1 VGLVALLGG
10 VLAAAAPGAGPQRPQ
25 QSIRPGDPQEH
36 RDFQPQRDRDRDR
49 GQQQQVRPID
59 SLDEWRKADAELTA
73 AGARFAILTD
83 EREEISKEMARENS
97 RYNPGSVHPRQF
109 IRGRTLLQLMTKW
122 DEKTAER
129 GRESRRAFDIAYRA
143 HASREAL
150 GEMLR
155 DRERQLERERRLNDA
170 ERHELGRARRWLSAM
185 PRESAAWVGRF
196 VLEIYPVELGTLIV
210 TRLSSGGRGG
220 PRGGRRGGPPP
231 RPTLESLPPN
241 EHKEFL
247 EDQIERI
254 LRDIENRKNEV
265 ESLQERIKALDEQI
279 KQAGRTPTPTPTP
292 APTPA
297 PQSALT
303 IALASASLRFGPTH
317 IMPEPTP

>member
-1 VGLVALLGG
+1 
-10 VLAAAAPGAGPQRPQ
+10 
-25 QSIRPGDPQEH
+25 
-36 RDFQPQRDRDRDR
+36 
-49 GQQQQVRPID
+49 
-59 SLDEWRKADAELTA
+59 
-73 AGARFAILTD
+73 
-83 EREEISKEMARENS
+83 
-97 RYNPGSVHPRQF
+97 
-109 IRGRTLLQLMTKW
+109 
-122 DEKTAER
+122 
-129 GRESRRAFDIAYRA
+129 
-143 HASREAL
+143 
-150 GEMLR
+150 
-155 DRERQLERERRLNDA
+155 
-170 ERHELGRARRWLSAM
+170 M